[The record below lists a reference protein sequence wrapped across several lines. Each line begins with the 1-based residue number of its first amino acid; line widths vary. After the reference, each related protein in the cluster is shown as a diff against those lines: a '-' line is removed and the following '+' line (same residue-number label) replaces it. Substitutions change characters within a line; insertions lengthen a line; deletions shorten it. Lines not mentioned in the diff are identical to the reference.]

1 MSSRSVSARS
11 DAWPAWTRSRPSRT
25 LFSALFAP
33 PPCSTSDWK
42 VNQLLYHLKLAGV
55 LVASKSEAVELHWNV
70 QSRRFHKVE
79 CYEASERVR
88 HLIGEL
94 RADASFAASEDAL
107 VQRKT
112 NKRALS

>member
-1 MSSRSVSARS
+1 MSAYQSLIIHQGGVGSGQQGRGGRGPTGQGGVPIVVWAALIGASV
-11 DAWPAWTRSRPSRT
+11 
-25 LFSALFAP
+25 
-33 PPCSTSDWK
+33 
-42 VNQLLYHLKLAGV
+42 LAGV
-55 LVASKSEAVELHWNV
+55 LVASKSEAVELHWND

>member
-1 MSSRSVSARS
+1 M
-11 DAWPAWTRSRPSRT
+11 
-25 LFSALFAP
+25 
-33 PPCSTSDWK
+33 
-42 VNQLLYHLKLAGV
+42 
-55 LVASKSEAVELHWNV
+55 ELHWND